1 MHKLFPIAELIKELL
16 ELEFKVEATY
26 GFEANQEWLLNVP
39 DRNLYNDFWE
49 DITVVYNK
57 LIDNR
62 WTLNDKIDNL
72 GNNLINRMAKID
84 IWFNEPYNFICEFD
98 EEQHFNQ
105 FRFITLEYGYH
116 DLNVAFDLNL
126 YRELSSRRIINPSV
140 SGFVKLRNDNFLFPE
155 MYDGINQDN
164 RVRQRAFRDYIK
176 DIVPIKLR
184 YNPTLRISYKV
195 TNNHINNFTEDDINK
210 VKYYLYTNE
219 VFSKIKLT
227 Q

>member
-16 ELEFKVEATY
+16 ESEFNVKATY
-26 GFEANQEWLLNVP
+26 NFEAKQDWLLNVP
-39 DRNLYNDFWE
+39 NRELYNEFWE
-49 DITVVYNK
+49 DINLVYNK

-62 WTLNDKIDNL
+62 WTLDDKVDNL
-72 GNNLINRMAKID
+72 VNNYINQKAKID

-98 EEQHFNQ
+98 EKQHFNQ
-105 FRFITLEYGYH
+105 FRYITLENGYH
-116 DLNVAFDLNL
+116 NLNVAFDLNL
-126 YRELSSRRIINPSV
+126 YRELSAKRKVKPAN
-140 SGFVKLRNDNFLFPE
+140 SGFEKLSTEDLLFPP
-155 MYDGINQDN
+155 MLDGEKQDN

-176 DIVPIKLR
+176 DIVPIKLG

-195 TNNHINNFTEDDINK
+195 TNNHINDFTEDDINK

-219 VFSKIKLT
+219 VFNKIKLI